1 MAEVTKENK
10 EENRKEVKAT
20 TSKDMKENPT
30 PAEAAAAGSDA
41 AQQAKAEEAPVVGKE
56 EKVKDEDASGDVDAG
71 ADVENTDSDA
81 DPDAPTSSTGK
92 EKKSFQKRAGGK
104 RYNHRGNKAF
114 YHQPDNSDPS
124 CRVYVGNLSWN
135 VTWKELKEHMKTSG
149 SEVIR
154 SDILAFPDGRSKGC
168 GIVEF
173 ADAEAAQ
180 KALLLNDTELMGR
193 QIFVREDRENESGGG
208 YYTQQP
214 GPSGGASGRVSGKE
228 KQSCRVYVGNLS
240 WNVAWQDLKDH
251 MRQVGEVVFA
261 EVMTEADGRSK
272 GCGICEYSTPEEAQK
287 ACAELTNTE
296 LKDRT
301 IFVREDRESTSGGHQ
316 RSGMHG
322 GTSVYVGNL
331 SYETSWQDLK
341 DHMRQAGNVDQANI
355 LKTEDGRSKGCGL
368 VVYQQSRDAAR
379 AIHELQNT
387 VLNGRPIFV
396 REDREQGGRGSRG
409 NQRNGNRGG
418 NRGGYANKKDR
429 P

>member
-1 MAEVTKENK
+1 MAEVTTEKK
-10 EENRKEVKAT
+10 EENKKEVKG
-20 TSKDMKENPT
+20 TSKKEVDQKENPT
-30 PAEAAAAGSDA
+30 PAEAAANA
-41 AQQAKAEEAPVVGKE
+41 AAKKPKAEEAPVVAVEVKVKE
-56 EKVKDEDASGDVDAG
+56 EEPSSEGVVSKDESGG
-71 ADVENTDSDA
+71 ADAEDA
-81 DPDAPTSSTGK
+81 DALTSSAGK
-92 EKKSFQKRAGGK
+92 EKKSSNNKRVGGK
-104 RYNHRGNKAF
+104 RFNNRGNKAF
-114 YHQPDNSDPS
+114 YLQNENTDPS

-135 VTWKELKEHMKTSG
+135 VTWKELKDHMKTSG

-154 SDILAFPDGRSKGC
+154 CDILAFPDGRSKGC

-193 QIFVREDRENESGGG
+193 QIFVREDRESESGGG

-240 WNVAWQDLKDH
+240 WDVAWQDLKDH

-301 IFVREDRESTSGGHQ
+301 IFVREDRESKSGGFQ
-316 RSGMHG
+316 QSGTRG

-331 SYETSWQDLK
+331 SYESSWQDLK
-341 DHMRQAGNVDQANI
+341 DHMRQAGNVDQ
-355 LKTEDGRSKGCGL
+355 
-368 VVYQQSRDAAR
+368 
-379 AIHELQNT
+379 
-387 VLNGRPIFV
+387 V
-396 REDREQGGRGSRG
+396 RF
-409 NQRNGNRGG
+409 
-418 NRGGYANKKDR
+418 
-429 P
+429 

>member
-1 MAEVTKENK
+1 MAEVTKETKVENQK
-10 EENRKEVKAT
+10 EMKVT
-20 TSKDMKENPT
+20 TSKGEKENPT
-30 PAEAAAAGSDA
+30 PAEAAAADA
-41 AQQAKAEEAPVVGKE
+41 AQKPKAEEVPVVATDQNE
-56 EKVKDEDASGDVDAG
+56 KDEEASGKDA
-71 ADVENTDSDA
+71 
-81 DPDAPTSSTGK
+81 DAPTSSAGN
-92 EKKSFQKRAGGK
+92 EKKSFNKRTGGK
-104 RYNHRGNKAF
+104 RYNHRGIKAV
-114 YHQPDNSDPS
+114 YHQADNSDPS

-193 QIFVREDRENESGGG
+193 QIFVREDREGESGGG

-214 GPSGGASGRVSGKE
+214 GPSGGASGHVSGKE

-240 WNVAWQDLKDH
+240 WSVAWQDLKDH

-272 GCGICEYSTPEEAQK
+272 GCGICEYSTPEEAEK
-287 ACAELTNTE
+287 ACDELTNTE

-301 IFVREDRESTSGGHQ
+301 IFVRKDRESTSGGYHQ
-316 RSGMHG
+316 SGTRG

-355 LKTEDGRSKGCGL
+355 LKTEDGHSKGCGL

-379 AIHELQNT
+379 AIRELQNT
-387 VLNGRPIFV
+387 TLNGRPIFV
-396 REDREQGGRGSRG
+396 REDREQGGRGSRS
-409 NQRNGNRGG
+409 NQRSGNRSG
-418 NRGGYANKKDR
+418 NRGGYFNKR
-429 P
+429 ERT